1 MRWRGKN
8 KGIPALVGLAAGS
21 VALALALSWTGLGHQ
36 FDNYA
41 YDFLFRLEQPAPWQP
56 GSIILAIDEAT
67 MAKYGGN
74 NGIRGALAAGLRH
87 ISVARPAAVA
97 VDIIL
102 NDATTEEADA
112 QLELAFAETRRLVL
126 ASYLLRDGT
135 WSDPLP
141 RFRARA
147 ASVGHVHANF
157 DKFDSV
163 DRDAPLMKVSG
174 HTRRWALPLE
184 AFRVSLKAEI
194 LESPDELIIG
204 GIRVPSSL
212 HDEFTDGRTLRIRYP
227 PVAMDGIPRISVAEL
242 DKAELDSNPALAA
255 RFSGKV
261 VFAGVTAQGM
271 GDRWVTPYSNA
282 RDMPGI
288 EMNASVYETLAQQR
302 FLVDASWVTVIAG
315 CLALS
320 GLAGIIFYL
329 GSGWLANLGAVGVVL
344 ISQAIPAFA
353 FDQSLVW
360 AWLPG
365 TLSALFGVASAATWR
380 HFVVRRDLDRAEH
393 ERGRYQKAMQ
403 FVTHE
408 MKTPLTAIQG
418 SSELLGRYA
427 QMPEAKRKQM
437 ADLIN
442 NESKRLA
449 KMIETFLSAERL
461 SAGEMEMKQERFSL
475 PDLIEACTLRAR
487 VYAERKQ
494 ILIDVGSIPPRDLIG
509 DRELME
515 YAIYNLMTN
524 AVKYSPPATTVRVF
538 GEDERGDRVRLSIQD
553 EGIGMDKKELT
564 KIFEKFYRTK
574 RAEQS
579 GEQGT
584 GIGLSIVEQIVTS
597 HGGVIEVESEPGKG
611 SRFSLLLK
619 RAK

>member
-1 MRWRGKN
+1 MRWRGKT
-8 KGIPALVGLAAGS
+8 KGIPALVALALGS
-21 VALALALSWTGLGHQ
+21 VAISLLLSWTSLGRQ

-41 YDFLFRLEQPAPWQP
+41 YDFFFRLEQPAPWQP
-56 GSIILAIDEAT
+56 GSVILAIDEAT

-74 NGIRGALAAGLRH
+74 NGIRGALAAGLQH
-87 ISVARPAAVA
+87 LAKAGPSAVA

-102 NDATTEEADA
+102 GDATTEEADS
-112 QLELAFAETRRLVL
+112 QLEQAFAATPNLVL
-126 ASYLLRDGT
+126 ACYLLRDGT
-135 WSDPLP
+135 WSEPIP
-141 RFRARA
+141 RFRAHA
-147 ASVGHVHANF
+147 AAVGHVHANF

-163 DRDAPLMKVSG
+163 YRDAPLMKVSG

-184 AFRVSLKAEI
+184 AFRVSLGAQI
-194 LESPDELIIG
+194 VESPDDLLVG
-204 GIRVPSSL
+204 AVRVPSTM

-242 DKAELDSNPALAA
+242 DAHPELAA
-255 RFSGKV
+255 RFAGKV

-288 EMNASVYETLAQQR
+288 EMNASVYETLAQRR
-302 FLVDASWVTVIAG
+302 FLVDASAG
-315 CLALS
+315 AVVAVCIL
-320 GLAGIIFYL
+320 LAGTGGLIFFL
-329 GSGWLANLGAVGVVL
+329 GSGWLANLAAVALVL
-344 ISQAIPAFA
+344 LTQAIPALAFA
-353 FDQSLVW
+353 QQVVW

-365 TLSALFGVASAATWR
+365 TLAGLLGVALAATWR

-437 ADLIN
+437 AELIN
-442 NESKRLA
+442 TESKRLA

-475 PDLIEACTLRAR
+475 PELIDACTLRAR

-494 ILIDVGSIPPRDLIG
+494 IVIDVGHIPVCDLTG

-524 AVKYSPPATTVRVF
+524 AIKYSPPATTVRVF
-538 GEDERGDRVRLSIQD
+538 GEDERGDRVRLSVVD
-553 EGIGMDKKELT
+553 EGIGMDKKEVGR
-564 KIFEKFYRTK
+564 IFEKFYRTR

-611 SRFSLLLK
+611 SRFTLLLK

>member
-1 MRWRGKN
+1 MRWREKTR
-8 KGIPALVGLAAGS
+8 GIPALVALAIGS
-21 VALALALSWTGLGHQ
+21 VAISLLLSWTSLGRQ

-41 YDFLFRLEQPAPWQP
+41 YDFFFRLEQPAPWQP
-56 GSIILAIDEAT
+56 GSVILAIDEAS

-74 NGIRGALAAGLRH
+74 NGIRGALAAGLQH
-87 ISVARPAAVA
+87 LAKARPSAVA

-102 NDATTEEADA
+102 GDATTEDADS
-112 QLELAFAETRRLVL
+112 QLERAFAATPNLVL
-126 ASYLLRDGT
+126 ACYLLRDGT
-135 WSDPLP
+135 WSDPIP
-141 RFRARA
+141 RFRAHA
-147 ASVGHVHANF
+147 AAVGHVHANF

-163 DRDAPLMKVSG
+163 YRDAPLMKVSG

-184 AFRVSLKAEI
+184 AFRVSLGAQI
-194 LESPDELIIG
+194 VESPDDLLVG
-204 GIRVPSSL
+204 QVRVPSTM

-242 DKAELDSNPALAA
+242 DAHPELAG
-255 RFSGKV
+255 RFTGKV

-288 EMNASVYETLAQQR
+288 EMNASVYETLAHRR
-302 FLVDASWVTVIAG
+302 FLVDASAGAVVAG
-315 CLALS
+315 CILLAS
-320 GLAGIIFYL
+320 AGGVIFFL
-329 GSGWLANLGAVGVVL
+329 GSGWLANLAALALVL
-344 ISQAIPAFA
+344 LTQAIPALAFA
-353 FDQSLVW
+353 QQVVW

-365 TLSALFGVASAATWR
+365 TLAGLLGVASAATWR
-380 HFVVRRDLDRAEH
+380 HFVVRRDLDRAEQ

-437 ADLIN
+437 AELIN
-442 NESKRLA
+442 TESKRLA

-475 PDLIEACTLRAR
+475 PELIDACTMRAR

-494 ILIDVGSIPPRDLIG
+494 IVIEVGHITVCDLTG

-524 AVKYSPPATTVRVF
+524 AIKYSPPATTVRVF
-538 GEDERGDRVRLSIQD
+538 SEDERGDRVRLSVAD
-553 EGIGMDKKELT
+553 EGIGMDKKEVGR
-564 KIFEKFYRTK
+564 IFEKFYRTR

-611 SRFSLLLK
+611 SRFTLLLK